1 MLRILYSRGSFTVVD
16 HLRFF
21 MFCKVSPLRLVYTLL
36 YQGCGQSHFEH
47 LFCVSWMEVKFGFW
61 DPQKVSLSLE
71 KRCPWKRGNNYSGY
85 VNILPGPNIVTP
97 EWRCPFNRGVP
108 KERFHCITDLHANT
122 WTQNLFEYDLQNV
135 VKRDFLSTSEN
146 HWGTQSKH
154 VLNSHLLCSVIV
166 TLSSN
171 ITNKSGA
178 PNENMVQ
185 NQLNIA

>member
-1 MLRILYSRGSFTVVD
+1 MFSHILSTYF
-16 HLRFF
+16 
-21 MFCKVSPLRLVYTLL
+21 VS
-36 YQGCGQSHFEH
+36 
-47 LFCVSWMEVKFGFW
+47 
-61 DPQKVSLSLE
+61 
-71 KRCPWKRGNNYSGY
+71 
-85 VNILPGPNIVTP
+85 P
-97 EWRCPFNRGVP
+97 EWRLNLGFGTHKKCPFPLNRGVP
-108 KERFHCITDLHANT
+108 EKEVTITVVMWTFYRDQILWPLNGGVPLIEVSQRKGSTVSLTCMLNT

-146 HWGTQSKH
+146 HWGTQSKL
-154 VLNSHLLCSVIV
+154 VVNSHLLCSVIV

>member
-71 KRCPWKRGNNYSGY
+71 KRCPLKRGNNYSGY

-108 KERFHCITDLHANT
+108 KERFHCITDLHAKHLNT
-122 WTQNLFEYDLQNV
+122 KPVWIWLAECSQKGFFKYIWKSLRNT
-135 VKRDFLSTSEN
+135 VKACGEFSLTMQCNCHPFL
-146 HWGTQSKH
+146 
-154 VLNSHLLCSVIV
+154 
-166 TLSSN
+166 
-171 ITNKSGA
+171 
-178 PNENMVQ
+178 
-185 NQLNIA
+185 